1 MAVPDYFAVVAMIG
15 WQTGGKPPL
24 GPGDCNPLAQRII
37 YGRRT
42 AAAHRQLTL
51 TITSNPLGTR
61 TTGISLARRLF
72 VARLDGRGGLPRQG
86 SSTKLRG
93 GGSAGATQDRVG
105 GVSEI
110 RFAAPASLCVAAQET
125 AR

>member
-51 TITSNPLGTR
+51 TISKSAGDPHDWYLTR
-61 TTGISLARRLF
+61 ARRLF

>member
-51 TITSNPLGTR
+51 TISSPLGTR
-61 TTGISLARRLF
+61 TTGISLARGGCSLLGWM
-72 VARLDGRGGLPRQG
+72 VAVVYPDKGVAPSCVAEDVLARLR
-86 SSTKLRG
+86 TAW
-93 GGSAGATQDRVG
+93 AG
-105 GVSEI
+105 
-110 RFAAPASLCVAAQET
+110 
-125 AR
+125 